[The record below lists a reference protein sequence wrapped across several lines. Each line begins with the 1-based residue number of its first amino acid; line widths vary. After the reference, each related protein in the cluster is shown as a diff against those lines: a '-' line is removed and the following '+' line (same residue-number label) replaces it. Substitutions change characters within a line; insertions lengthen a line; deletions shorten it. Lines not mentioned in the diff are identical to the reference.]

1 VTFRNTR
8 LLMLHARNT
17 DPLSAHI
24 SAARAEGGRQHNEE
38 KIRAFLEEQG
48 GTYTSREIAAALGM
62 EYVTVSPLMRPMAR
76 KGLVSNMGLKKN
88 LDTNS
93 WAIAWGIGDGTPELF
108 PALPTGPPQKLK
120 LRLFEKEEVIRL
132 LQSINQ
138 AGDQVQNLTDALN
151 A

>member
-1 VTFRNTR
+1 
-8 LLMLHARNT
+8 MLQARNT

-24 SAARAEGGRQHNEE
+24 AAARAGGCRKHNED

-48 GTYTSREIAAALGM
+48 GTFTSREIAAALGM

-88 LDTNS
+88 PDTNS

-108 PALPTGPPQKLK
+108 PALPTGPQEK
-120 LRLFEKEEVIRL
+120 LRLRLFQKIEVINL
-132 LQSINQ
+132 LSSINDG
-138 AGDQVQNLTDALN
+138 GDQFQALTDALN
-151 A
+151 AELPKRTY